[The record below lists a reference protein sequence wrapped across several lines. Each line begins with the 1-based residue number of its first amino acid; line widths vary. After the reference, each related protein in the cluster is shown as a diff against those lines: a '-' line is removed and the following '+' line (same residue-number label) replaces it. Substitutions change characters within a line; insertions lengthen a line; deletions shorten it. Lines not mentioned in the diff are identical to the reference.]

1 LPQGDKRNQ
10 RRLAACASLEIPLLD
25 NRLNDTVARRN
36 NQPRLSTTVKPS
48 RLLMAFQAI
57 ADWAGQYG
65 ACFTPH
71 FRQIKNNLRRID
83 PAHCAVMRLGH
94 I

>member
-1 LPQGDKRNQ
+1 
-10 RRLAACASLEIPLLD
+10 
-25 NRLNDTVARRN
+25 
-36 NQPRLSTTVKPS
+36 
-48 RLLMAFQAI
+48 MAFQAF

-65 ACFTPH
+65 ARFTPH
-71 FRQIKNNLRRID
+71 FRQIKKKLRRID